1 MFKDITLGQYFPG
14 NSVIHRL
21 DPRTKLAAM
30 IIYIA
35 MVFSVKTMALYAAV
49 AVFLVALL
57 LISRIPVS
65 YVFKAVKPMRWL
77 LVFMFIINMFLIKSG
92 RVIFSWKFITL
103 TVDGIEQAFFIVI
116 RLVLLV
122 CGTSLLTLT
131 TTPISLTDGLERIM
145 SPLAKIKFP
154 AHELAMM
161 MMIALRFIP
170 TLLEEAERIMKAQAA
185 RGADFESGNIFKRAK
200 NMIPILIPLFI
211 SAFRRADELASAME
225 CRCYNGGEGR
235 TRLRQLKAAP
245 RDFAALAVTVIFLGV
260 IIVADRL
267 LKNNNITELF

>member
-145 SPLAKIKFP
+145 SPLARIKFP

-211 SAFRRADELASAME
+211 SAFRRADELAMAME
-225 CRCYNGGEGR
+225 SRCYTGGEGR
-235 TRLRQLKAAP
+235 TRMKVLKLAP
-245 RDFAALAVTVIFLGV
+245 RDLIAFLIAAAMLAGIILAERLVFA
-260 IIVADRL
+260 
-267 LKNNNITELF
+267 